1 MYMTQS
7 CALKKIEGAQCSEPV
22 KSRVPSIMI
31 CKKKLRVSSHP
42 RAKVR
47 RQGPPGPAR
56 AQSCDWKLLSY
67 CCFKLTVCPRI
78 KPK

>member
-7 CALKKIEGAQCSEPV
+7 CALRKIEGAQCFEPV
-22 KSRVPSIMI
+22 KSTVPSIMI
-31 CKKKLRVSSHP
+31 CKIKLRLSSHP

-56 AQSCDWKLLSY
+56 AQSCDCKLLSY